1 MNNFRKLQRFIS
13 SLLAVLML
21 SLSAHSLVHAGI
33 VSTDSLVSAQ
43 QTALEREQVRDWLAR
58 DDVRKQLTGMGV
70 DVDAAQARVDSM
82 TAEEVRTMAANMDE
96 MPAASGALE
105 VAVLILLI
113 LILLDVAG
121 VTDIFPGI

>member
-1 MNNFRKLQRFIS
+1 MTNFRKLQRFMS

-33 VSTDSLVSAQ
+33 VGTNDLVSAQ

-58 DDVRKQLTGMGV
+58 DDVRNQLTGMGV

-82 TAEEVRTMAANMDE
+82 TADEVSTMAAKMDE

-105 VAVLILLI
+105 VAVLVLLI

-121 VTDIFPGI
+121 VTDIFPNI

>member
-1 MNNFRKLQRFIS
+1 MTNFRKLQRFMS

-33 VSTDSLVSAQ
+33 VGTNDLVSAQ

-58 DDVRKQLTGMGV
+58 DDVRNQLTGMGV

-82 TAEEVRTMAANMDE
+82 TADEVGTMAAKMDE

-105 VAVLILLI
+105 VAVLVLLI

-121 VTDIFPGI
+121 VTDIFPNI

>member
-1 MNNFRKLQRFIS
+1 MTNFRKLQRFIS

-33 VSTDSLVSAQ
+33 VGTNDLVSAQ

-70 DVDAAQARVDSM
+70 DVDSAQARVDSM
-82 TAEEVRTMAANMDE
+82 TADEVSTMAAKMDE

-105 VAVLILLI
+105 VAVLVLLI

-121 VTDIFPGI
+121 VTDIFPNI

>member
-1 MNNFRKLQRFIS
+1 MTNFRKLQRFIS

-33 VSTDSLVSAQ
+33 VGTNDLVSAQ

-58 DDVRKQLTGMGV
+58 DDVRNQLTGMGV

-82 TAEEVRTMAANMDE
+82 TADEVSTMAAKMDE

-105 VAVLILLI
+105 VAVLVLLI

-121 VTDIFPGI
+121 VTDIFPNI